1 MKLDFKNQFVEEL
14 DNIYKT
20 HLIYRT
26 IVVCKDDI
34 ADYKKLLE
42 ERDFSVYV
50 VNTIATINYDALD
63 YRVILINHNIFE
75 EFLNYIISNNIS
87 NFYTYITFTYDNY
100 IIKEVVSKKYFDKY
114 EIINNII

>member
-1 MKLDFKNQFVEEL
+1 M
-14 DNIYKT
+14 
-20 HLIYRT
+20 IYRT

-75 EFLNYIISNNIS
+75 EFLNYIISNNVS

-100 IIKEVVSKKYFDKY
+100 IIKEAVSKKYFDNY

>member
-1 MKLDFKNQFVEEL
+1 MKLDLKNQFVEEL

-26 IVVCKDDI
+26 IIVCKDDTVE
-34 ADYKKLLE
+34 YKNLLE
-42 ERDFSVYV
+42 DKDFSVYV

-63 YRVILINHNIFE
+63 YRVILINHDIFE
-75 EFLNYIISNNIS
+75 DFLNYIITNNIS
-87 NFYTYITFTYDNY
+87 NFYTYITFTYDNF
-100 IIKEVVSKKYFDKY
+100 IIKEDILKKYHNNY